1 MRILI
6 DLTHPA
12 HVHFF
17 KYAARIWQEHG
28 HQVAF
33 AARDKEIIL
42 DLLEAYDIPY
52 RCLSSIR
59 KGLFGLGIELI
70 EHETGLIKFAK
81 RFNPD
86 LILNIGGT
94 FIVHAGKLLGVR
106 TCVFTDTEHAT
117 LSNRLT
123 FPFATWVCTP
133 KAYNE
138 ELGPKQIRYVGY
150 QELAY
155 LHPNYFEPDP
165 KILYEL
171 GLSSNDHYFLLRF
184 VSWGASHDFGKRG
197 LSDTEKIQLVKQ
209 LEPYGRVIITSEMA
223 LPAELEPYRMTIG
236 PIFIHD
242 LLYYAS
248 LYLGEGAT
256 MAAEAAILGTPS
268 IYINP
273 LSAGTIDELSN
284 EYHLI
289 FQHLSFT
296 ETLATALQILK
307 DSSIKDQYVRN
318 HRRMLEEKIDVT
330 EWLVDFI
337 EKKSTISQ
345 SRK

>member
-1 MRILI
+1 MRLLI

-17 KYAARIWQEHG
+17 KYAVKIWQEHG
-28 HQVAF
+28 HEVAF
-33 AARDKEIIL
+33 TAREKEITI
-42 DLLEAYDIPY
+42 DLLEAYEIPH

-70 EHETGLIKFAK
+70 EHEARLIKFANQ
-81 RFNPD
+81 FNPD

-94 FIVHAGKLLGVR
+94 FIVHAGKLLGVK
-106 TCVFTDTEHAT
+106 TCIFTDTEHAR
-117 LSNRLT
+117 LSNSLT

-133 KAYNE
+133 KAFNE
-138 ELGPKQIRYVGY
+138 DLGPKQIRYDGY

-155 LHPNYFEPDP
+155 LHPDYFRPDP
-165 KILYEL
+165 KILNEI
-171 GLSSNDHYFLLRF
+171 GVSSNDHYFVLRF

-197 LSDTEKIQLVKQ
+197 LSETEKIQLVKQ
-209 LEPYGRVIITSEMA
+209 LKPHGRVIITSEMP
-223 LPAELEPYRMTIG
+223 LPVELEPYRMTIS
-236 PIFIHD
+236 PIHIHD

-273 LSAGTIDELSN
+273 LSAGTINELSI

-289 FQHLSFT
+289 FQKLSFK
-296 ETLATALQILK
+296 ETLATALKLLK
-307 DSSIKDQYVRN
+307 DSSIQDKFVRN

-337 EKKSTISQ
+337 ELME
-345 SRK
+345 